1 MICRT
6 RLIKIVRR
14 QIANDNLHLQFIQ
27 YKQDIHENKKRSKK
41 MYNFLGKLKTIALS
55 LAFKQ
60 EIKPVFV
67 IK

>member
-1 MICRT
+1 MMCRT

-14 QIANDNLHLQFIQ
+14 QITKDKPYLQATRYQQTINE
-27 YKQDIHENKKRSKK
+27 KKKRNEK
-41 MYNFLGKLKTIALS
+41 MYNFLGILKTIALS
-55 LAFKQ
+55 LAFKL